1 MYHIMFENLKFLNRR
16 WLHSYL
22 LGRVAHYSESQET
35 WLHLPLADH
44 ESLGKVL
51 DLSELKICFPWNE
64 KNIYSTASLDIFW
77 E

>member
-1 MYHIMFENLKFLNRR
+1 MKDVPHNVWEPKVFKQWF
-16 WLHSYL
+16 HSYL
-22 LGRVAHYSESQET
+22 SGRVAHYSESQET

-64 KNIYSTASLDIFW
+64 KDIFW